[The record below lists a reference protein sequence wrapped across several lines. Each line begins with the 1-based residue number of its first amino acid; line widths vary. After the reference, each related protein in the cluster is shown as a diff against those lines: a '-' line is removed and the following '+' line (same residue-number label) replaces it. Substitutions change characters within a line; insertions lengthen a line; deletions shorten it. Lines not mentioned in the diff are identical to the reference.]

1 MLLFP
6 SKMKFK
12 KYQKQRRRFK
22 GVDVNYSFPKRGFF
36 GLKALEPS
44 RIRSNHLESIR
55 RYIQRRIKKKMR
67 EKLQICV
74 FPDLPVTRK
83 SSGIRMGKGKGA
95 IEYWCTPIFT
105 GRILFELGKS
115 VNHNEA
121 IWGLLKA
128 GKKLPVKSKVVF
140 RKQFHYN

>member
-6 SKMKFK
+6 SKLKFK
-12 KYQKQRRRFK
+12 KYQKQQRRFK
-22 GVDVNYSFPKRGFF
+22 GKDIRYYFPKRGFF
-36 GLKALEPS
+36 GLKALSPN
-44 RIRSNHLESIR
+44 RIRANHLEAIR

-95 IEYWCTPIFT
+95 IEYWCTTVFT
-105 GRILFELGKS
+105 GRILFELGRTVS
-115 VNHNEA
+115 NNDA
-121 IWGLLKA
+121 IWGLTKA
-128 GKKLPVKSKVVF
+128 GFKLPVRSKVVI
-140 RKQFHYN
+140 RKKFHLL